1 MSERPDS
8 PPRFTVV
15 GGPNGVG
22 KSTFVA
28 TLGVARREYQRQ
40 RVALREEHQRARTAC
55 DPYVGFLNR
64 PPQAWVWTKSITA
77 GAVCSGCSIM

>member
-8 PPRFTVV
+8 PSRFTVV

-22 KSTFVA
+22 KSIFVA
-28 TLGVARREYQRQ
+28 TLRVARREYQRQ
-40 RVALREEHQRARTAC
+40 RVALREEYKRGWTAC
-55 DPYVGFLNR
+55 APYVGFLNY
-64 PPQAWVWTKSITA
+64 PFQAWVWTKSITT

>member
-28 TLGVARREYQRQ
+28 TLQVARREYQRQ
-40 RVALREEHQRARTAC
+40 RVALREEHKRAWTAC
-55 DPYVGFLNR
+55 APYVGFLNR
-64 PPQAWVWTKSITA
+64 PLQAWAWTKSITT

>member
-8 PPRFTVV
+8 PPRFT
-15 GGPNGVG
+15 NGVG

-28 TLGVARREYQRQ
+28 TLRVACIEYQRQ
-40 RVALREEHQRARTAC
+40 RVALRKERQRGWTAC
-55 DPYVGFLNR
+55 APYVGFLNR
-64 PPQAWVWTKSITA
+64 PPQAWVWTKSITT